1 MGTVDRTST
10 MSVEPTDG
18 TNAES
23 PRKSPLAVVD
33 TSTSR
38 ADHAGSS
45 ATAVP
50 PQRGSAKPNVTPRG
64 GKGVR
69 RWFLF
74 WPVSVYLVARAL
86 TVAGAAAIDCF
97 THKSLS
103 ADLGVWDGQWFIR
116 AAQHGWPNHLPMVH
130 GPPARSTI
138 AFFPL
143 FPLTIRWLTDA
154 TSSSPL
160 VVGLTISG
168 VTGLT
173 AVVAIGMLVREYA
186 DSRQATRATLL
197 FVVFPGTFVFS
208 LAYAEGIVI
217 TCVAFGLTA
226 LLRKNWWLAGVLGL
240 LATAASPIALAFVL
254 SCAWCAGREILRHR
268 TWQAVIAPVLAPLGF
283 IAYMGWLWAHTGTLS
298 AWRWTERWGWN
309 SYPSFTYPFRV
320 VATFVRDPVAPTETG
335 QILFVGVVVTVVGA
349 VLAVRE
355 HQPSAVLIY
364 GLTAA
369 ALAAVSSPVGLRPRF
384 IMLAFPLVVAYG
396 TRLRGRAYVGAVVVS
411 AALLATMT
419 VIELASTAVFP

>member
-1 MGTVDRTST
+1 
-10 MSVEPTDG
+10 MSLEPAEG

-23 PRKSPLAVVD
+23 LRKTSVAVVE
-33 TSTSR
+33 TSASHT
-38 ADHAGSS
+38 ADQAGLSIAS
-45 ATAVP
+45 MP
-50 PQRGSAKPNVTPRG
+50 PERGPAPPNLNDETRM
-64 GKGVR
+64 GVR
-69 RWFLF
+69 QWFLF
-74 WPVSVYLVARAL
+74 WPVLVYLLARGL

-116 AAQHGWPNHLPMVH
+116 AAQHGWPNHLPLVH

-143 FPLTIRWLTDA
+143 FPLAIRWLAYA

-160 VVGLTISG
+160 VVGLVISG

-173 AVVAIGMLVREYA
+173 AVVAIGMLVRQYA
-186 DSRQATRATLL
+186 DSRQASRATLL
-197 FVVFPGTFVFS
+197 FAVFPGTFVFS
-208 LAYAEGIVI
+208 LAYAEGIAV
-217 TCVAFGLTA
+217 TCVAFGLLA
-226 LLRKNWWLAGVLGL
+226 LLRRKWWLAGVLGL

-254 SCAWCAGREILRHR
+254 SCAWCAAREVLRHR
-268 TWQAVIAPVLAPLGF
+268 TWQALLAPVLAPLGF
-283 IAYMGWLWAHTGTLS
+283 MAYMGWLRAHTGTLS

-309 SYPSFTYPFRV
+309 SYPSLTYPFRV
-320 VATFVRDPVAPTETG
+320 IATFVRDPAAPTETG

-355 HQPSAVLIY
+355 RQPSPVLIY

-369 ALAAVSSPVGLRPRF
+369 CLAAVSSPVGLRPRF

-411 AALLATMT
+411 AVLLTAVT
-419 VIELASTAVFP
+419 VVELASTAVFP